1 MLFLILQ
8 IREEILLNY
17 QLELTFRH
25 MDFSGLCFLFGE
37 SCPCQKMNI
46 VAIPKSKT
54 LNTDK
59 IPQS

>member
-25 MDFSGLCFLFGE
+25 MDVSGVCFLFEEGNLPKM
-37 SCPCQKMNI
+37 SLAKMNI
-46 VAIPKSKT
+46 VPIPKSKT
-54 LNTDK
+54 F
-59 IPQS
+59 

>member
-25 MDFSGLCFLFGE
+25 MDVSGVCFLFEEGNLPE
-37 SCPCQKMNI
+37 MPLAENEHCPYSRI
-46 VAIPKSKT
+46 
-54 LNTDK
+54 
-59 IPQS
+59 